1 MLDVAIIGAGPCGLA
16 TAAAVKRR
24 GLSHVVF
31 EKGSVA
37 NSIALYPTYVTFF
50 STAERVSIAGIPF
63 TIANEKPTRREALA
77 YYRAVVTHEQL
88 DVHQDELVTAIERAG
103 TDFIIRSVT
112 RSKETCETRA
122 RSVVIATGYFG
133 TPNRLGVPGEE
144 LPHVA
149 HWYREGHEC
158 FQRRAVVVGGGNS
171 AAEVA
176 LDLFR
181 HGAIVTLA
189 HFGPTFDKNIKPW
202 VMSDLEGRLK
212 DGSITVRW
220 NTRVVAITA
229 EDVHLTTDDR
239 RFRVPADRVFL
250 MTGYTP
256 SSELL
261 TSLGIRV
268 DDATGIPDHD
278 PATMETPVKGVYI
291 AGVLASGNDA
301 NKIFIENGRDHGEAI
316 ANAMAQV
323 LRHG

>member
-16 TAAAVKRR
+16 AAAAVKRR
-24 GLSHVVF
+24 GLSHIVF

-88 DVHQDELVTAIERAG
+88 DVHQDELVTAVETSRNG
-103 TDFIIRSVT
+103 FVVRSVPRT
-112 RSKETCETRA
+112 GEVRETQA

-133 TPNRLGVPGEE
+133 TPNRLGVPGED

-149 HWYREGHEC
+149 HWYREGHEG
-158 FQRRAVVVGGGNS
+158 FQRRTLVVGGGNS

-181 HGAIVTLA
+181 HGARVTLV

-212 DGSITVRW
+212 DGSIDLRW

-229 EDVHLTTDDR
+229 DDVHLTTEGR
-239 RFRVPADRVFL
+239 EFRVPSDRVFL

-256 SSELL
+256 SSRLL
-261 TSLGIRV
+261 DALGIRV
-268 DDATGIPDHD
+268 DGVTGIPDHD
-278 PATMETPVKGVYI
+278 PATMETPVKGVFI

-301 NKIFIENGRDHGEAI
+301 NKIFIENGRDHGELI
-316 ANAMAQV
+316 AAA
-323 LRHG
+323 LLARSLHP